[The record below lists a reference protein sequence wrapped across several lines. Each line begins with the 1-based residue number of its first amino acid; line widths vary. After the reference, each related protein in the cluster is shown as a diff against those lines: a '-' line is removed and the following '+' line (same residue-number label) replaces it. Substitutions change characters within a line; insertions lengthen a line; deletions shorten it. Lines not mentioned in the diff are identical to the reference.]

1 MDVLLKYVRERLN
14 DIVEVIETVRQW
26 SENDVKPIRIDLFG
40 LERAI
45 RALPKEAKKSLE
57 GFFDLTSKKPISP
70 FRRYLFKGTKEFI
83 WNRCT
88 PSSVME
94 KGNKALDSLLLMQQ
108 WRFVLEYDS
117 EVRDGAKKLQEKTDL
132 PGEEGISFLLLY
144 CMLMVGGKS
153 FFFDSIE
160 KGIEVKKEEIESF
173 DSISL
178 IVLACEVFKDR
189 KLKISIFKE
198 FFEVFVPD
206 TLKKEL
212 LEAVGM
218 KIPKELT
225 YIQGTPGTMTFQR
238 LRRIKESLFPKGPW
252 EATEALIENRC
263 RKAPGIATL
272 RKKDTYEWRHSYV
285 SDAYELVGEKTL
297 PNGETIPLYRV
308 RGVKSSINFSD
319 LGEVVFLD
327 HLYERGMI

>member
-1 MDVLLKYVRERLN
+1 MKYVLERLN

-70 FRRYLFKGTKEFI
+70 FRRYMFQGAKEYI

-94 KGNKALDSLLLMQQ
+94 KGNKALDSLLLLQQ

-144 CMLMVGGKS
+144 CMLMAGGKS
-153 FFFDSIE
+153 FFFDSVE
-160 KGIEVKKEEIESF
+160 KEIDVKKEEIDSF
-173 DSISL
+173 DSKSLLMIVRDTFREKELIKISL
-178 IVLACEVFKDR
+178 FR
-189 KLKISIFKE
+189 E
-198 FFEVFVPD
+198 FFELFVPD
-206 TLKKEL
+206 SLKMEILKGQ
-212 LEAVGM
+212 GM

-225 YIQGTPGTMTFQR
+225 YSQGIQQPGTMTFQW
-238 LRRIKESLFPKGPW
+238 LRQVKQDLFPRGPW
-252 EATEALIENRC
+252 ETAEALIEGRC
-263 RKAPGIATL
+263 RKVPGIATL
-272 RKKDTYEWRHSYV
+272 RRKNTYEWRHSY
-285 SDAYELVGEKTL
+285 DQRFYQLVGEKTL

-308 RGVKSSINFSD
+308 RGVKTSFTFTDI
-319 LGEVVFLD
+319 GEVLFLD
-327 HLYERGMI
+327 HLYERGYI